1 MLTLLPLLL
10 QASDQEL
17 ADALRQ
23 VTNEIGMFK
32 WMYAAIWIPMFGVFI
47 AISVL
52 SYLQYKRMLKEAA
65 DEEERSIVLRKDLYQ
80 GMIERGGDIEE
91 YVNTVV
97 EKSLKK

>member
-1 MLTLLPLLL
+1 MLALLWLLL

-23 VTNEIGMFK
+23 ATNEIAMFK

-52 SYLQYKRMLKEAA
+52 SYLQYKRMLEEAA
-65 DEEERSIVLRKDLYQ
+65 DEEKRSIVLRKDLYQ
-80 GMIERGGDIEE
+80 SMVERGGNIEE